1 MNHYY
6 SPDYVSESDEN
17 DTIIDDTDDDYGSEY
32 SNESNFPFRYVDQE
46 DYSINRIINEEESE
60 HYYSEKENNH
70 YYIGL
75 PMDIN
80 EDYYLLANSVS
91 PNSFLKYSYKQILYY
106 LWSHCVI
113 QIDYPRNPRIE
124 ILKLNIH
131 SDDTY
136 YVIVKTFWIRIVQ
149 RRWKTIFKQRTE
161 IIQKQKKMSSL
172 YHRELKGHFPQGAN
186 HLPGIKGMMFTYQKS
201 SNKEID

>member
-6 SPDYVSESDEN
+6 SPDYVYESYEN

-32 SNESNFPFRYVDQE
+32 SIESNTPFRYVDQE
-46 DYSINRIINEEESE
+46 DYSISRIINQEDSE

-70 YYIGL
+70 YYIGI
-75 PMDIN
+75 PMDMN
-80 EDYYLLANSVS
+80 EDYYILANSVS
-91 PNSFLKYSYKQILYY
+91 PKLFLKYSYKQILYY

-113 QIDYPRNPRIE
+113 SIVYPRIE
-124 ILKLNIH
+124 ILKLKIH
-131 SDDTY
+131 SDGTY
-136 YVIVKTFWIRIVQ
+136 YVIVKTYWIRIVQ
-149 RRWKTIFKQRTE
+149 RRWKTIFKQRRE
-161 IIQKQKKMSSL
+161 IIQKQKKMFSL
-172 YHRELKGHFPQGAN
+172 YHREIKGRFPQGAN